1 MVARRMRRAAAV
13 ISLGTVLGITVL
25 VLALSLAV
33 RQPCAAGDWS
43 DGRQYRRLCYSDL
56 VPLYGTEQLTGD
68 RLPYLNP
75 CMEAD
80 GQCDE
85 YPVLTMYLMRVA
97 GWIGRS
103 YPAFFYANATFLAGF
118 GLLTSWALHRMI
130 GGRAL
135 YFAAAPSLLAYAL
148 VNWDLLA
155 VGLATAGTLAYLRG
169 RQAPAGVLLGLG
181 AAAKLYPAF
190 LVVPFALDRLR
201 RRDPEGAAR
210 LSVWVVV
217 AYATVNLPFVVASP
231 RSWFTFFRFNAERA
245 VDFDSLW
252 FVACSRLEGSPGCSL
267 STRLIGILSVVLF
280 LAIAAL
286 VWRLRRARDREFPR
300 WTFGFPLLVIFLLT
314 NKVYSPQY
322 SLWLLPWF
330 GLALPNPWLFGAFSV
345 IDVAVF
351 LTRFTWFGR
360 LSAEAGDPAFAG
372 FDGVPQGAFQVA
384 LVLRA
389 AVLMACVVAWIRARG
404 EPSEPV
410 EGSPQEVGV
419 AAA

>member
-1 MVARRMRRAAAV
+1 MRRAVAV
-13 ISLGTVLGITVL
+13 ISLGTILGITVL

-75 CMEAD
+75 CVEAD

-97 GWIGRS
+97 GWVGRS
-103 YPAFFYANATFLAGF
+103 YPGFFYANAAFLAGF
-118 GLLTSWALHRMI
+118 GLLTSWALYRMI

-135 YFAAAPSLLAYAL
+135 YFAAAPSLLAYAF

-201 RRDPEGAAR
+201 GRDPEGAAR
-210 LSVWVVV
+210 LSVWMVV
-217 AYATVNLPFVVASP
+217 AYATVNLPFIVASP

-245 VDFDSLW
+245 IDFDSLW
-252 FVACSRLEGSPGCSL
+252 FVACSRLQGSGCSL
-267 STRLIGILSVVLF
+267 STRLIGILSIVLF
-280 LAIAAL
+280 LAIAVL
-286 VWRLRRARDREFPR
+286 VWRLRRVRDREFPR

-345 IDVAVF
+345 ADVAVF
-351 LTRFTWFGR
+351 ITRFTWFGR

-389 AVLMACVVAWIRARG
+389 AVLVACVVAWIRSREA
-404 EPSEPV
+404 PSEPV